1 MEKLIKKESVYYT
14 QNINNL
20 PIEDRTF
27 FTEGLVANIND
38 WREATTDEI
47 LEWKVYQKQQE
58 ELNNELMEEW
68 S

>member
-1 MEKLIKKESVYYT
+1 MEKLIKKEGVYYT

-20 PIEDRTF
+20 PIEDKTF
-27 FTEGLVANIND
+27 FTEGLVANLND

-58 ELNNELMEEW
+58 ELNNELMQE
-68 S
+68 

>member
-1 MEKLIKKESVYYT
+1 MVKLIKKEGVYYT

-27 FTEGLVANIND
+27 FTEGLVANLND

-58 ELNNELMEEW
+58 ELNNELMQE
-68 S
+68 

>member
-1 MEKLIKKESVYYT
+1 MEKLIKKEGVYYT

-27 FTEGLVANIND
+27 FTEGLVANLED

-58 ELNNELMEEW
+58 ELNNELMQE
-68 S
+68 

>member
-1 MEKLIKKESVYYT
+1 MEKLIKKEGVYYT

-27 FTEGLVANIND
+27 FTEGLVANLND

-58 ELNNELMEEW
+58 ELNNELMQK
-68 S
+68 

>member
-1 MEKLIKKESVYYT
+1 MEKLIKKEGVYYT

-27 FTEGLVANIND
+27 FTEGLVANLND

-58 ELNNELMEEW
+58 ELNNELMQE
-68 S
+68 

>member
-1 MEKLIKKESVYYT
+1 MEKLIKKEGVYYT

-20 PIEDRTF
+20 SIEDRTF

-58 ELNNELMEEW
+58 ELNNELMQE
-68 S
+68 

>member
-1 MEKLIKKESVYYT
+1 MEKLIKKEGVYYT

-27 FTEGLVANIND
+27 FTEGLVANLED

-58 ELNNELMEEW
+58 ELNNELMQD
-68 S
+68 

>member
-1 MEKLIKKESVYYT
+1 MEKLIKKEGVYYT

-38 WREATTDEI
+38 WREAIAEEVV
-47 LEWKVYQKQQE
+47 EWQQYQKKQQE
-58 ELNNELMEEW
+58 EIEMM
-68 S
+68 

>member
-1 MEKLIKKESVYYT
+1 MEKLIKKEGVYYT

-27 FTEGLVANIND
+27 FTEGLVANLND

-58 ELNNELMEEW
+58 ELHNELIQE
-68 S
+68 

>member
-1 MEKLIKKESVYYT
+1 MEKLIKKEGVYYT

-27 FTEGLVANIND
+27 FTEGLVANLND

-58 ELNNELMEEW
+58 ELNNELIQE
-68 S
+68 

>member
-1 MEKLIKKESVYYT
+1 MEKLIKKEGVYYT

-27 FTEGLVANIND
+27 FTEGLVANINN

-58 ELNNELMEEW
+58 ELNNELMQE
-68 S
+68 

>member
-1 MEKLIKKESVYYT
+1 MEKLIKKEGVYYT

-20 PIEDRTF
+20 PIENRTF
-27 FTEGLVANIND
+27 FTEGLVANLND

-58 ELNNELMEEW
+58 ELNNELMQE
-68 S
+68 

>member
-1 MEKLIKKESVYYT
+1 MEKLIKKECVYYT

-27 FTEGLVANIND
+27 FTEGLVANLND

-58 ELNNELMEEW
+58 ELNNELMQE
-68 S
+68 

>member
-1 MEKLIKKESVYYT
+1 MEKLIKKEGVYYT

-20 PIEDRTF
+20 SIEDRTF
-27 FTEGLVANIND
+27 FIEGLVANLND

-58 ELNNELMEEW
+58 ELNNELMQE
-68 S
+68 

>member
-1 MEKLIKKESVYYT
+1 MEKLIKKEGVYYT

-20 PIEDRTF
+20 LIEDRTF
-27 FTEGLVANIND
+27 FTEGLVANLND

-58 ELNNELMEEW
+58 ELNNELMQE
-68 S
+68 

>member
-1 MEKLIKKESVYYT
+1 MEKLIKKEGVYYT

-27 FTEGLVANIND
+27 FTEGLVANLDD

-58 ELNNELMEEW
+58 ELNNELIQE
-68 S
+68 

>member
-1 MEKLIKKESVYYT
+1 MEKLIKKEGVYYT

-38 WREATTDEI
+38 WREATADEI

-58 ELNNELMEEW
+58 ELNNELMQE
-68 S
+68 

>member
-1 MEKLIKKESVYYT
+1 MEKLIKKEGVYYT

-27 FTEGLVANIND
+27 FIEGLVANLND

-58 ELNNELMEEW
+58 EIEMM
-68 S
+68 